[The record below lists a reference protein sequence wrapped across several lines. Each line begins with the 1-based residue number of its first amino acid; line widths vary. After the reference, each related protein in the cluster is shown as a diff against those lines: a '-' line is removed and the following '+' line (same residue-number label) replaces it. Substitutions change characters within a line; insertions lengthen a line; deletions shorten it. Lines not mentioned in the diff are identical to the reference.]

1 MKGFSVQYLGFS
13 HSLDALWRGS
23 LLLLLLELLLAEH
36 VEVGLSDGLPL
47 GQLHACGWGQREG
60 EESDHKTRGQGTLMM
75 LFCWMFP
82 YVL

>member
-36 VEVGLSDGLPL
+36 VEVGLGDGLAL
-47 GQLHACGWGQREG
+47 GELHACGWGQRAR
-60 EESDHKTRGQGTLMM
+60 EEPYHKTSGHGTSLTK
-75 LFCWMFP
+75 
-82 YVL
+82 